1 MPLRVSPVPTRWRPK
16 FQSQSPDRPQILG
29 VSWIQIFSFWFWG
42 ATDSKKKFKAGKAQQ
57 KFRSTTKTFTTHKK
71 EIQHTK
77 KVSTL
82 KFFNAQQKIHHTKKF
97 QRTTNFNTHTQKK
110 INAQQNISPHKKKL
124 RHTQTNKKFTTK

>member
-1 MPLRVSPVPTRWRPK
+1 MYQQDGGQNFSPSPLIDLKYWESAGSN
-16 FQSQSPDRPQILG
+16 F
-29 VSWIQIFSFWFWG
+29 FFFWFWG

-97 QRTTNFNTHTQKK
+97 QRTTNFNTHTHTK